1 MLKRIFKKLKLRKLL
16 KENEH
21 YLYQQFVQL
30 QDIAENDEFVFT
42 IRKNNKSLIMV
53 AIS

>member
-1 MLKRIFKKLKLRKLL
+1 MLKNLKLHKLL
-16 KENEH
+16 KENEY
-21 YLYQQFVQL
+21 YLYQKFVQL
-30 QDIAENDEFVFT
+30 QDIAENEEFVFT